1 MWAFGV
7 IMELLL
13 ALIIAAF
20 IATQIVWPALT
31 KQPLF
36 PTFRKR
42 DRELHGVDEQIH
54 DAELDLIIQK
64 KRQELEEL
72 ERRAAN
78 LKEGRK
84 KP

>member
-1 MWAFGV
+1 
-7 IMELLL
+7 
-13 ALIIAAF
+13 
-20 IATQIVWPALT
+20 
-31 KQPLF
+31 
-36 PTFRKR
+36 
-42 DRELHGVDEQIH
+42 VDEQIH